1 MSQPWAAT
9 LSLASCF
16 SRRIYLLLIRQRH
29 LAALMGT
36 SVLGGKILSSVLKI
50 GFGRPRP
57 ELVAHSVQVF
67 SASFPSG
74 HAMLSAVMFLTI
86 GAVLTRVHAD
96 RRVKMYF
103 MGLAVLLTVAVG
115 LSRVY
120 LGVHHP
126 TDVLAGWCLGAA
138 WATLCWIT
146 VLWLQ
151 ARGEVDPE
159 TGASASGNN

>member
-1 MSQPWAAT
+1 
-9 LSLASCF
+9 
-16 SRRIYLLLIRQRH
+16 
-29 LAALMGT
+29 
-36 SVLGGKILSSVLKI
+36 VLKI

-57 ELVAHSVQVF
+57 ELVAHSVRVF

-74 HAMLSAVMFLTI
+74 HAILSAVMFLTI
-86 GAVLTRVHAD
+86 GAVLTRAHAD

-103 MGLAVLLTVAVG
+103 MGLAVLLTVTVG

-138 WATLCWIT
+138 WAALGWIT

-151 ARGEVDPE
+151 ARGEVEPE
-159 TGASASGNN
+159 SDTSASGNS